1 MGGTLLTSFHLK
13 ERTVKVTRARYRK
26 PPKLCCQCGT
36 PLPPPDAKDEIRC
49 VNIATCGADPI
60 FPQASQVVAAVLQPV
75 RMRDGRLG
83 LVYVQHIGRDDWELP
98 AGFNP
103 VGECSKD
110 CGARETEEEATV
122 SPDADGAIAVD
133 FETVPEGHGCVFHLY
148 PEIPED
154 SLPAFV
160 VNDEKQDR
168 KIGFD
173 WRELRHSTHG
183 DRAREFFAGRFD
195 RWPARVPAL

>member
-1 MGGTLLTSFHLK
+1 M
-13 ERTVKVTRARYRK
+13 KVTRARLRK
-26 PPKLCCQCGT
+26 PPKLCCQCGAD
-36 PLPPPDAKDEIRC
+36 LPPPDAKKEIRC
-49 VNIATCGADPI
+49 VNIAVCGADPI
-60 FPQASQVVAAVLQPV
+60 FPQPSQVVAAALQPI

-83 LVYVQHIGRDDWELP
+83 LLYVQHIGREDWELT

-103 VGECSKD
+103 VEEDAKD

-148 PEIPED
+148 PEIHED
-154 SLPAFV
+154 DLPPFQP
-160 VNDEKQDR
+160 NDEKQAR

-173 WRELRHSTHG
+173 WRELRFSTHG

-195 RWPARVPAL
+195 HWPPRIPAP